1 MSHDAD
7 EEELMKKTWLMGGLA
22 VILAGPSFAQDAMV
36 EGCEKFKADIAKQ
49 KEACAEENTAA
60 AKITCKGKDELNAAL
75 RLFQT
80 CGKKATAAATSGKSA
95 GASTSASAGSSGGAA
110 KEGAATREW
119 KCKAVDIAD
128 NKDIAE
134 AAAPKMME
142 CSAALKEK
150 VKAARCSTGG
160 DKVEYLNQTQVGSR
174 WTKGVKSAVACK

>member
-1 MSHDAD
+1 
-7 EEELMKKTWLMGGLA
+7 MKKTWLMGGLA
-22 VILAGPSFAQDAMV
+22 VILAGPSLAQDAMV
-36 EGCEKFKADIAKQ
+36 QGCEKFKADIAKQ
-49 KEACAEENTAA
+49 KDACAEENTAA
-60 AKITCKGKDELNAAL
+60 AKITCKGKDDLNAAL
-75 RLFQT
+75 KLFQT

-95 GASTSASAGSSGGAA
+95 GASSSASAGSSGGAAKEGSA

-160 DKVEYLNQTQVGSR
+160 DKVDYLNQTQVGSR
-174 WTKGVKSAVACK
+174 WTKGVKSTVACK